1 MEVQPVFRCP
11 CNNKIY
17 ESQNKLKLHQ
27 KTQRHKSWIEREELR
42 EIKIELTRRDNN
54 ITKLQAENMFLREYV
69 EELLRKNIKGSECI
83 NNKDV

>member
-17 ESQNKLKLHQ
+17 ESHQKLKLHQ
-27 KTQRHKSWIEREELR
+27 KTQRHKSWIDHEELR

-54 ITKLQAENMFLREYV
+54 ITKLQAENMFLRDYV
-69 EELLRKNIKGSECI
+69 DELLRKNIKGSECI